1 MPEPARRIL
10 IVDDNP
16 GIRSQMK
23 WGFDSYEVHTA
34 ENRVLAIEKLLKYRP
49 PVVTLDLGLPPDEEG
64 VTEGYEILSQIL
76 EKAPDTK
83 VIVVS
88 GSDECVNSV
97 RAVESGAF
105 DYYSKPID
113 IEDLSRIVERAF
125 QEYAINISK

>member
-1 MPEPARRIL
+1 MPETIRRLL

-23 WGFDSYEVHTA
+23 WGFHSYEVHTA
-34 ENRVLAIEKLLKYRP
+34 ENRTLAIEKLLKYRP

-76 EKAPDTK
+76 ENAPDTK

-88 GSDECVNSV
+88 GSEESENRV
-97 RAVESGAF
+97 RAVKSGAF
-105 DYYSKPID
+105 YFYSKPIN
-113 IEDLSRIVERAF
+113 IEQLSRIVERAY
-125 QEYAINISK
+125 QEYVRNISK